1 MTQVPTPP
9 HRPTSDAAGRPG
21 TARPGTPHPD
31 PAPTHPTSSSGAAP
45 TSPTGAA
52 PTSPAVDAPA
62 PAGAVPPPID
72 GATAPLFDLPAEVRR
87 PRARV
92 VLVSGPSGS
101 GKSRLTRRLRLPT
114 VTLDDFY
121 LDFDHPGLPRR
132 HGMVD
137 WDSPTTWDREGAL
150 AALETLCTTGSVAV
164 PTSDIPTSRR
174 VGSRVLELDGAPLVL
189 AEGIFAAEIVDECR
203 RRGILGDALCL
214 TRPRAQTFWF
224 RLMRDL
230 DEGRKPP
237 INLVRRGVSLSL
249 AEPAMIREL
258 TAKGCRPISV
268 ADAERELR
276 ARMAHPAG

>member
-1 MTQVPTPP
+1 MAQ
-9 HRPTSDAAGRPG
+9 
-21 TARPGTPHPD
+21 D
-31 PAPTHPTSSSGAAP
+31 PAPASPLPRDPAP
-45 TSPTGAA
+45 QGRGPADA
-52 PTSPAVDAPA
+52 PVDAPDPDA
-62 PAGAVPPPID
+62 PLDAV
-72 GATAPLFDLPAEVRR
+72 TEPLFDLPADERR

-101 GKSRLTRRLRLPT
+101 GKSRLTRRLGLPT

-121 LDFDHPGLPRR
+121 LDHDAPGLPRR

-137 WDSPTTWDREGAL
+137 WDSPTTWDRAGAL
-150 AALETLCTTGSVAV
+150 AALETLCLTGTVDV
-164 PTSDIPTSRR
+164 PTYDIPTSRR
-174 VGSRVLELDGAPLVL
+174 VGWRTIELDGAPLVM

-203 RRGILGDALCL
+203 ARGILGDALCL

-237 INLVRRGVSLSL
+237 INLLRRGVSLSL

-258 TAKGCRPISV
+258 TAKGCRPIAV

-276 ARMAHPAG
+276 ARMAHPAGGTA